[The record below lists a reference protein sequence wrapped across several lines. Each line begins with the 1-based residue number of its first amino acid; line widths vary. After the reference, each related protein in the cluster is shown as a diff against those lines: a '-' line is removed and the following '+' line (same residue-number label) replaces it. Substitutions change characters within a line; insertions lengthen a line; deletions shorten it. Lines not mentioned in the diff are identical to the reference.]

1 MVLWTIA
8 IFMTIVFLAMLLLVL
23 FRKIQ
28 FDAVHRNFLDFEDE
42 FGGNIDRRGF
52 AVRPKYN
59 GIYKGQP
66 FAISFTSEKD
76 QQIRRYYIVI
86 TMKGHSQKNFTIM
99 SREWLGNGKMDEER
113 QRDALPINNDRYL
126 LESPNVKIIKKLD
139 VSAIENIIE
148 TMEPFAWMLV
158 GKSQMLLERASQNI
172 VEDTKIEAL
181 RPLLEGLFRLQET
194 TG

>member
-8 IFMTIVFLAMLLLVL
+8 NFMTIVFLAMLLLVL

-86 TMKGHSQKNFTIM
+86 TMKGHSQKKFYHHVAGM
-99 SREWLGNGKMDEER
+99 AR
-113 QRDALPINNDRYL
+113 QR
-126 LESPNVKIIKKLD
+126 
-139 VSAIENIIE
+139 ENGRR
-148 TMEPFAWMLV
+148 TPARRVADKQRSLFA
-158 GKSQMLLERASQNI
+158 GIAEC
-172 VEDTKIEAL
+172 
-181 RPLLEGLFRLQET
+181 
-194 TG
+194 